1 MERYVEPTAQLVA
14 EIFVRDI
21 ARSRTFY
28 EALGFAIEDNKGD
41 FVSLSWEGHLLF
53 LYQRADLPP
62 APSQPLIN
70 IRVMVRDVEAYWAR
84 VQATGATVFS
94 PLADRGYG
102 LLDFTIVDP
111 DGIGVRFGTRK

>member
-1 MERYVEPTAQLVA
+1 MERYVEATSQLVA

-21 ARSRTFY
+21 ARSRAFY
-28 EALGFAIEDNKGD
+28 AALGFALAGDKGD

-53 LYQRADLPP
+53 LDQRPDLPP
-62 APSQPLIN
+62 VPAQPPMN
-70 IRVMVRDVEAYWAR
+70 IRVMVPDVEAHWAR
-84 VQATGATVFS
+84 AQASGARIFA